1 MSEESDDLRHA
12 RLYISLDKDEMQ
24 NVIAE
29 HKKADAR
36 RKAAIAYSASPEPV
50 SFAPLPCVECGVSLT
65 NQNHDNHFRC
75 RHCVQRE
82 VGMTWTR
89 AHRAIRHERKL
100 KAAVGGAW
108 TVLVYVVLAMAA
120 AAGLGWVGATVAWHI
135 GRLL

>member
-1 MSEESDDLRHA
+1 MSEEQDELWRA
-12 RLYISLDKDEMQ
+12 RLYVSLDKDEMQ

-36 RKAAIAYSASPEPV
+36 RQAAIAYSASPEPV
-50 SFAPLPCVECGVSLT
+50 VFAPLPCVECGVSLT
-65 NQNHDNHFRC
+65 NQNHDCHFRC

-108 TVLVYVVLAMAA
+108 TVLFYVVLAMAA
-120 AAGLGWVGATVAWHI
+120 AAGLGWVGATVSYKIGAW
-135 GRLL
+135 L

>member
-1 MSEESDDLRHA
+1 MSEERDELWWA
-12 RLYISLDKDEMQ
+12 RLYVSLDKDEMQ

-36 RKAAIAYSASPEPV
+36 RQAAIAYSASPEPV
-50 SFAPLPCVECGVSLT
+50 VFAPLPCVECGVSLT

-108 TVLVYVVLAMAA
+108 VILVYVVLAMAA

-135 GRLL
+135 GRLF